1 MSLPVPVIQYPEDG
15 SVRPVRR
22 FVWRPVELPP
32 LQEPTVSRLSG
43 RRVALVGGREQV
55 ADSVASA
62 LVARGAHVY
71 RLAPGESGAR
81 LRERSGPLDG
91 VVDLSL
97 QEPFSPEAPDVWE
110 APLRQSVEVIQACY
124 AEWLEEEDAQRL
136 FYMPVTMLGGA
147 MGHEG
152 QAPQPLGGIWAGFA
166 KGLPRELPNC
176 NIKVLDVAP
185 GELERL
191 GELIAR
197 ELYVWDLVEVGHRE
211 GRRYTLLGEEQAVGP
226 PVVELT
232 PRDTVLISGG
242 GRGIGL
248 ALARALCRNF
258 GCRAVVT
265 GRKPLPA
272 LQEPWLRMDDASFR
286 AWRHEQLRRV
296 PPGETV
302 GSVKRR
308 LEALERERE
317 LFHNVRQAQ
326 QEGLALSYEA
336 CDFNSLEE
344 VERLV
349 SRFGPELRGVIHNAG
364 TDAPIRLTE
373 KKPEDFVSTVRVK
386 VKGFLHLLQAVRG
399 RPLAFFCNVGSMT
412 GRMGG
417 MAGQTDYGA
426 GNEGLARLG
435 LWAAPQ
441 VRFPLKTLCWVTWDN
456 LGLIANFKAATRY
469 MSAMNVEE
477 GLYRW
482 QRELLAGGSGEV
494 GFPGHTGQAL
504 VPGELG
510 RYWLTT
516 DFPSFSRLASL
527 HTLLGELVSFRRFR
541 SVRARHRLRAP
552 LAPALSEFSVGGA
565 PALPIS
571 LLLEYACTLGEWVTP
586 EAWPDLFLREVRGLD
601 VRLGALA
608 AADEELVLE
617 KEGSGR
623 WEGSSWVLALQLRR
637 GTGSEPVA
645 SLRLVYERTPAPPEP
660 PRTWS
665 AEQGP
670 RLAPRGGAGLRWSC
684 ERLEAGRW
692 STLDGGGVLG
702 RVRPALPGT
711 LWSTPLLPQPLLPTS
726 HLEALLRAAL
736 EAARIERGLPLRL
749 SVGSLRRGAG
759 QGPCEVVLRS
769 SVDSPWFILDATGV
783 PWLEAQEVRFA

>member
-1 MSLPVPVIQYPEDG
+1 M
-15 SVRPVRR
+15 
-22 FVWRPVELPP
+22 
-32 LQEPTVSRLSG
+32 
-43 RRVALVGGREQV
+43 ALVGGREEV
-55 ADSVASA
+55 AARVTAA
-62 LVARGAHVY
+62 LEARGAQVY
-71 RLAPGESGAR
+71 RLAAGESGAS
-81 LRERSGPLDG
+81 LRARSGPLDG
-91 VVDLSL
+91 VVDLTL
-97 QEPFSPEAPDVWE
+97 QEPFSSDAPDAWE

-124 AEWLEEEDAQRL
+124 TEWIEEEDAQRL

-147 MGHEG
+147 MGYEG

-185 GELERL
+185 VELERL

-197 ELYVWDLVEVGHRE
+197 ELYVWDMIEVGHRE
-211 GRRYTLLGEEQAVGP
+211 GRRYTLLGEEQAVGE
-226 PVVELT
+226 PVLELT
-232 PRDTVLISGG
+232 SRDTVLISGG

-258 GCRAVVT
+258 GCRVVVT
-265 GRKPLPA
+265 GRKPLPRPE
-272 LQEPWLRMDDASFR
+272 EPWLLMDDAAFR
-286 AWRHEQLRRV
+286 AWSREQLRQV

-302 GSVKRR
+302 GRVKQR
-308 LEALERERE
+308 LEALGRERE
-317 LFHNVRQAQ
+317 LYHNLQQAQ
-326 QEGLALSYEA
+326 AEGLALSYEA
-336 CDFNSLEE
+336 CDFNSLAQ
-344 VERLV
+344 VEQLL
-349 SRFGPELRGVIHNAG
+349 SRFGPGLRGVIHNAG
-364 TDAPIRLTE
+364 TDAPIRLTA
-373 KKPEDFVSTVRVK
+373 KRPEDFVSTVRVK

-399 RPLAFFCNVGSMT
+399 RPLAFFCSVGSMT

-469 MSAMNVEE
+469 MAAMNVEE

-510 RYWLTT
+510 RYWLTS
-516 DFPSFSRLASL
+516 DFPSFARLASL
-527 HTLLGELVSFRRFR
+527 YTLLGELVSFRRFR
-541 SVRARHRLRAP
+541 SVRARNRLRAP
-552 LAPALSEFSVGGA
+552 SAPLLWEFSAGGE
-565 PALPIS
+565 PALPVS
-571 LLLEYACTLGEWVTP
+571 LLLEYMCTLGEWVTP
-586 EAWPDLFLREVRGLD
+586 EAWPDLFLREVRGLS

-608 AADEELVLE
+608 APGGELVLE
-617 KEGSGR
+617 KEATGR
-623 WEGSSWVLALQLRR
+623 WEGSAWVLDIQVRR
-637 GTGSEPVA
+637 GTDSEPVA
-645 SLRLVYERTPAPPEP
+645 TLRLVYERTPAPPEP
-660 PRTWS
+660 PRTWAPES
-665 AEQGP
+665 GSRP
-670 RLAPRGGAGLRWSC
+670 APRGSTGLRWSC

-692 STLDGGGVLG
+692 SSLAGGGVLG
-702 RVRPALPGT
+702 RVRPCLPST
-711 LWSTPLLPQPLLPTS
+711 LWSTPLLPQPLLPTA

-736 EAARIERGLPLRL
+736 ERGRTEGSSPTRL
-749 SVGSLRRGAG
+749 SIGCLKRGAG
-759 QGPCEVVLRS
+759 QGPCEAVLHTPLENS
-769 SVDSPWFILDATGV
+769 WFVLDAAGV